1 MNLLKSNARVTLV
14 LGAFLSVFAS
24 NVIAQTPEARC
35 EKLLPLKALTAAAG
49 TGFTAHDAV
58 ERKPGELECS
68 WLKRGSGSM
77 QTLFVG
83 HKSKS
88 ALADW
93 GRNFTPAKSN
103 NDWWEDA
110 VKNTEDAS
118 KGRREI
124 IPGVGKRAALVAM
137 PGGGSQKSLKAF
149 VQRDDDVFEIV
160 SMNVNTADIGKIA
173 KAVST
178 P

>member
-1 MNLLKSNARVTLV
+1 MNLLKPNSLSTLV

-35 EKLLPLKALTAAAG
+35 EKLLPLKALTAAVGA
-49 TGFTAHDAV
+49 GFTAYDAV
-58 ERKPGELECS
+58 ERKPGEMECS
-68 WLKRGSGSM
+68 WLKRGSGSI
-77 QTLFVG
+77 QTLVVT
-83 HKSKS
+83 HRSKS

-93 GRNFTPAKSN
+93 GRNFTPAKNN
-103 NDWWEDA
+103 NDWWEDS
-110 VKNTEDAS
+110 VKNTEDAL
-118 KGRREI
+118 KGKRVL

-137 PGGGSQKSLKAF
+137 PGGSQSKAL

-160 SMNVNTADIGKIA
+160 SMNVNAADIGKIA
-173 KAVST
+173 KAVNT